1 MQLAKSPSQLQGSLT
16 WPPRPSW
23 PAAPV
28 LPGALAAVH
37 PVAPC
42 FSADHTSGPSCPC
55 SMDATPAE
63 LAFLS
68 ASGSHGPGVNWMGW
82 WDPGGLGDLAA
93 GGVGVK
99 AHPVPLELS

>member
-1 MQLAKSPSQLQGSLT
+1 
-16 WPPRPSW
+16 
-23 PAAPV
+23 
-28 LPGALAAVH
+28 
-37 PVAPC
+37 
-42 FSADHTSGPSCPC
+42 
-55 SMDATPAE
+55 MDATPAE